1 MSEKLYVICDRNG
14 KILPE
19 YEPSSNDQELWDI
32 VDQLDLDGNKL
43 FVFLYT
49 DSIKE
54 ASQSQEQIAK
64 QTVDKLKRD
73 RERLI
78 IEYEMLDR
86 ELDYLMDSSYT
97 DFKEEDRLRDRL
109 DNIQNQLK
117 FVERRIASM
126 EDDWGYAL
134 AESFDDDGYVYHKD
148 YRITEVENVVDHTIE
163 KYYIITKVIDG
174 EVCYFS
180 PKEGGS
186 IPSYEA
192 AKQLINDD
200 KLVMDMNESTTD
212 ILHNYF
218 DKIRSEI
225 SRITA
230 V

>member
-1 MSEKLYVICDRNG
+1 
-14 KILPE
+14 
-19 YEPSSNDQELWDI
+19 
-32 VDQLDLDGNKL
+32 
-43 FVFLYT
+43 
-49 DSIKE
+49 
-54 ASQSQEQIAK
+54 
-64 QTVDKLKRD
+64 
-73 RERLI
+73 
-78 IEYEMLDR
+78 MLDR
-86 ELDYLMDSSYT
+86 ELDHLMDSSYT

-109 DNIQNQLK
+109 DTVQNQLK

-126 EDDWGYAL
+126 QDDWGYAL

-174 EVCYFS
+174 EVRYFS

-212 ILHNYF
+212 ILHNHF
-218 DKIRSEI
+218 NKIRSEI
-225 SRITA
+225 SRITG